1 MNKEILTDIFSN
13 LNKENIKF
21 FISGDSNKLTR
32 KYPKI
37 KLPEGRN
44 ELNYLKEIPYPSKL
58 IEHLELNVRK
68 EDVQKAA
75 KILRQAGFYFYPFSK
90 PFLSYF
96 FYDRYLGFL
105 NIDILQT
112 KDFSNLKKIKNF
124 YISLAN
130 INKQNRKYFTSHL
143 FKGRL
148 ICFEAPEGGGKTSTT
163 SAAYTILQNF
173 PAGRRWDT
181 SSSFKDS
188 RLYRIYDLSKKLF
201 QIYLNKIRGR
211 ITLLDRYVYLTF
223 RNNNFLREILL
234 FLAPTPDRVFIM
246 KAPYEVLKKRRG
258 PLCKPESEVNEIY
271 RLFNKAKNK
280 TIIDSEKP
288 IEENLGIIINTIL
301 KMYDNPKSELKT
313 IRKIQ
318 N

>member
-1 MNKEILTDIFSN
+1 MSKEILTDIFSN
-13 LNKENIKF
+13 LKKEKTKF
-21 FISGDSNKLTR
+21 FVSGDSNKLIG

-44 ELNYLKEIPYPSKL
+44 ELNYLKEISYPSGL
-58 IEHLELNVRK
+58 IEHLEINVRK

-90 PFLSYF
+90 PLLSYF
-96 FYDRYLGFL
+96 FYDRYLGLL
-105 NIDILQT
+105 NIDIALT
-112 KDFSNLKKIKNF
+112 KDFSELKKIKNF
-124 YISLAN
+124 YISSVN
-130 INKQNRKYFTSHL
+130 IDNQTKKNFTRPL

-201 QIYLNKIRGR
+201 QIYLNKIMGR

-223 RNNNFLREILL
+223 RNNSFLRKIIL

-258 PLCKPESEVNEIY
+258 PLCKSESEVNEIY
-271 RLFNKAKNK
+271 KLFNRAENK
-280 TIIDSEKP
+280 TIIHSEKP

-301 KMYDNPKSELKT
+301 KMYDNPKSELRA